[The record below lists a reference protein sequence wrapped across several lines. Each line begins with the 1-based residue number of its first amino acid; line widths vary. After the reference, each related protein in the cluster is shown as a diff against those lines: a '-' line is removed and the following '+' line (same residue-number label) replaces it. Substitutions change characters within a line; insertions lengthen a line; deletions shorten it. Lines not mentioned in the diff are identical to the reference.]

1 MADNT
6 KYSSLVN
13 VPKTKFSTVAFL
25 AIFQVAFIVLFGFFA
40 SIKVDKEKEEVP
52 KLYSSIYSFYYLL
65 LVLSLLTH
73 IFSISKRIFKL
84 SF

>member
-1 MADNT
+1 MADHT

-13 VPKTKFSTVAFL
+13 VPKSKFSTVAFL

-52 KLYSSIYSFYYLL
+52 KLYSSIYSFYYYYCYYYHYINTLIFNFK
-65 LVLSLLTH
+65 TH
-73 IFSISKRIFKL
+73 F
-84 SF
+84 

>member
-65 LVLSLLTH
+65 LLSLLTH
-73 IFSISKRIFKL
+73 TFSISKRIFKL
-84 SF
+84 RF